1 MKKLMRMAI
10 LATVVLG
17 LLAGSVL
24 AGPSGPQAGDQ
35 DQTKLQT
42 KLQDGTCTQT
52 CDPAQ
57 DCDGDQLRYRSRT
70 QQNWPDDPLELLL
83 WLFGI

>member
-1 MKKLMRMAI
+1 MKKLMGIAI
-10 LATVVLG
+10 VATAVLG

-35 DQTKLQT
+35 DQLQ
-42 KLQDGTCTQT
+42 KQLQDRTCAQT

-57 DCDGDQLRYRSRT
+57 DCDGNQIQNRPRT
-70 QQNWPDDPLELLL
+70 RQNWPNDPVEFVL
-83 WLFGI
+83 WLLGI